1 VARPATR
8 QMSFADLEL
17 LRQGVRLE
25 PLLQAIGDFLDKQHG
40 TVERVRRD
48 LVRGLKQPDHGR
60 RGLTAPQVLR
70 ALVLMRVKNWDYR
83 ELRERIAD
91 GIALRAFTNFYCE
104 EVPKHDAFNRS
115 FNRLTSAT
123 LKAINEL
130 VVETAVKLGVEDGSK
145 LRLDT
150 TVVETDIHHPTD
162 NTLLWDV
169 VRVLTRLLGRLA
181 EALELRRIAGFRDRS
196 RAAHRRMYEIQR
208 MTTRQRQGAG
218 SRQTTSYRA
227 LIEIAEAVVASAR
240 VALDDTAAVR
250 GKDPLTALNIKAL
263 REEIAHYCALGER
276 VIDQARRR
284 VLEGEQVPTSE
295 KIYSIFEPHTDLIKR
310 GKVRTPVEFG
320 HKVFL
325 AESAAGL
332 ITQYEVLKGNPV
344 DEVHVAPSIRRHRR
358 VFRRAPALYGADRGF
373 FSESNIAVCARGGVA
388 MVSIPQRGGRKT
400 PQRQAYERS
409 PAFKQGQRFRAG
421 IEGRISVLMRGR
433 GMKRCR
439 AEGAERFA
447 LFVGAAV
454 LANNLIIIGELLTKR
469 SRRRRK
475 TKRQFLS

>member
-1 VARPATR
+1 VARPAAR

-17 LRQGVRLE
+17 LRQGLRLE
-25 PLLQAIGDFLDKQHG
+25 PLLQAICDFLDKQPAL
-40 TVERVRRD
+40 VERVRRD

-91 GIALRAFTNFYCE
+91 GITLRAFTNFYCE

-115 FNRLTSAT
+115 FNRLTPGT

-130 VVETAVKLGVEDGSK
+130 IVEAAVKLGLEDGRK
-145 LRLDT
+145 LRVDT

-181 EALELRRIAGFRDRS
+181 EALELPRISGFRNRS

-208 MTTRQRQGAG
+208 MTMRQRQGAG
-218 SRQTTSYRA
+218 SQQTAAYRA
-227 LIEIAEAVVASAR
+227 LIAIAEEVVASAR
-240 VALDDTAAVR
+240 KALDDTAAMH

-263 REEIAHYCALGER
+263 RDEIAHYCALGTR

-284 VLEGEQVPTSE
+284 VLDGEQVPTSD

-310 GKVRTPVEFG
+310 GKVRAPVEFG

-325 AESAAGL
+325 AESAKGL
-332 ITQYEVLKGNPV
+332 ITQYDVLKGNPV
-344 DEVHVAPSIRRHRR
+344 DEVHVAPSLRRHRR
-358 VFRRAPALYGADRGF
+358 IFRSAPQLYGADRGF
-373 FSESNIAVCARGGVA
+373 FSENNLVVCASGGVTIA
-388 MVSIPQRGGRKT
+388 SIPQRGGHKT

-454 LANNLIIIGELLTKR
+454 LANNLMIIGELLTKR
-469 SRRRRK
+469 SRRRRNSN
-475 TKRQFLS
+475 RQLLN